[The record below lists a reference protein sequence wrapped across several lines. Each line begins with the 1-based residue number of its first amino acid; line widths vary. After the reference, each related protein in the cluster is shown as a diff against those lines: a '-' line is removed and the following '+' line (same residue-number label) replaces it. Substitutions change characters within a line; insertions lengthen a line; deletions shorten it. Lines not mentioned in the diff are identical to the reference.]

1 MDHSKEINMSRSDP
15 RFPSP
20 FATAAAAL
28 LAALAL
34 LAPLPAAAAP
44 DDAQPVLAYV
54 RYEDT
59 FNRGQ
64 IDVALD
70 QFTDDAFVIA
80 GPGCTPQAPCVG
92 KAAIRDGLLARF
104 VAQNIAVRIR
114 EVHFDGQY
122 LRSKVEVSFDALRKL
137 GFARLV
143 GNDNLEFRGGK
154 IASLIFVSDRS
165 DGQTLRWLT
174 PPTPEKKP

>member
-1 MDHSKEINMSRSDP
+1 MSRSDP

-20 FATAAAAL
+20 FATAVAAP

-54 RYEDT
+54 RYEDA

-64 IDVALD
+64 IDAALD
-70 QFTDDAFVIA
+70 QFTDDALVI
-80 GPGCTPQAPCVG
+80 GGGGCAPQAPCVG
-92 KAAIRDGLLARF
+92 KAAIRDGLLARY
-104 VAQNIAVRIR
+104 VAQNFAVRIR

-122 LRSKVEVSFDALRKL
+122 LRSKVEISFDAVRKL

-143 GNDNLEFRGGK
+143 GNDNVEFRGGK
-154 IASLIFVSDRS
+154 IASLIHVGDRS
-165 DGQTLRWLT
+165 DGQTLRFAT
-174 PPTPEKKP
+174 PSAPEKKP